1 MSVNP
6 ARAVG
11 LSTTL
16 PGGPA
21 WAVVDVETSGLRPYQ
36 HRVLSVAVLTL
47 DASGQLTEEFST
59 LLDPGCD
66 PGPVHIHGL
75 TAQQLRGAPTFEQVA
90 DRISALL
97 TDRILVAHNA
107 QFDYEF
113 LAHEFARARSWLPV
127 SKRLCT
133 LALNRRIAPP
143 TDDLKLASLAS
154 FYGVRQQHAHDA
166 LDDAR
171 VLAGVLRGSLA
182 AAGELGLELPVVA
195 CPPKQGIGY
204 PPRVPKTSCAFRNP
218 GPLSPG
224 APLVQGMKVAFTGD
238 TRASREELIARAVAA
253 GLNVVGSVSR
263 HTSVLITNDRAGDTA
278 KTRAAASAG
287 VPVITEAAFLALL
300 ADVRPGTTHT
310 ASSAETHLP
319 APRSS
324 RRPQTP
330 AAGALSGHRVLVLG
344 GPHDQ
349 AAATRSRI
357 VDLGG
362 AAAVNLSASVTDVI
376 VLPGSKDDR
385 RMPRITDRGLPVHD
399 TGWLNALDSAGTSL
413 PATTPAV
420 PPGPARASILP
431 RGGVIDLPT
440 QPTSP
445 QRWRVSAAWA
455 QQANKEVDVVA
466 FIVDED
472 EQVSCDEDFVF
483 YGAPENPGSAIQLV
497 TDGPTEQAIVVN
509 LSALPAA
516 AHKVVVAAALDGPGT
531 FADVGAIEITVSPSF
546 GEQAVARATL
556 DAATTERSLML
567 AEIYRRGPLWRI
579 RAIGQGHD
587 HGLAGHR
594 PRVRRRHHGLN
605 PRHTDVVTTGTFS
618 ARA

>member
-1 MSVNP
+1 MSVMP
-6 ARAVG
+6 TRADG
-11 LSTTL
+11 LSSL
-16 PGGPA
+16 PGDPA

-59 LLDPGCD
+59 LLNPGCD
-66 PGPVHIHGL
+66 PGPIHIHGL
-75 TAQQLRGAPTFEQVA
+75 TPQRLHGAPTFEQVA
-90 DRISALL
+90 DRIGALL
-97 TDRILVAHNA
+97 TGRILVAHNA

-127 SKRLCT
+127 SQRLCT
-133 LALNRRIAPP
+133 VALNRRIGPP
-143 TDDLKLASLAS
+143 TEDLKLASLAS
-154 FYGVRQQHAHDA
+154 FYGVRQRQAHDA

-182 AAGELGLELPVVA
+182 AAGELGLQLPVVA

-204 PPRVPKTSCAFRNP
+204 PPRVPKTPCAFRNP
-218 GPLSPG
+218 GPLAPG

-238 TRASREELIARAVAA
+238 THAAREELVARAVAA

-278 KTRAAASAG
+278 KARAAHSAG

-300 ADVRPGTTHT
+300 ADIRPGTTHP
-310 ASSAETHLP
+310 APNPAIP

-324 RRPQTP
+324 RVPTTP
-330 AAGALSGHRVLVLG
+330 AALGALASRRILVLG

-349 AAATRSRI
+349 AAAVRSRV

-376 VLPGSKDDR
+376 VLPGGEHDR
-385 RMPRITDRGLPVHD
+385 RIPRVTERGLPVHAEDWLD
-399 TGWLNALDSAGTSL
+399 TLDLGTES
-413 PATTPAV
+413 
-420 PPGPARASILP
+420 GPAGAPAPSPKTDMPRVLP

-440 QPTSP
+440 QQEGS
-445 QRWRVSAAWA
+445 QGWRVSAAWA
-455 QQANKEVDVVA
+455 HQANKDVDVVA

-472 EQVSCDEDFVF
+472 EQVSYDEDFVF
-483 YGAPENPGSAIQLV
+483 YGAPESPGSAVQLV
-497 TDGPTEQAIVVN
+497 TEGPDEQAIVVE

-516 AHKVVVAAALDGPGT
+516 THKVVVAAALDGAGT
-531 FADVGAIEITVSPSF
+531 FADVGAIEIMVVPAS
-546 GEQAVARATL
+546 GEQAVAQATL
-556 DAATTERSLML
+556 DAATTERSLVL

-579 RAIGQGHD
+579 RAVGQGYDHD
-587 HGLAGHR
+587 LASTARSFG
-594 PRVRRRHHGLN
+594 VDI
-605 PRHTDVVTTGTFS
+605 TD
-618 ARA
+618 

>member
-1 MSVNP
+1 MSVVS
-6 ARAVG
+6 ARADG
-11 LSTTL
+11 PSSL
-16 PGGPA
+16 PSNPA

-47 DASGQLTEEFST
+47 DASGRLTEEFST
-59 LLDPGCD
+59 LFDPGCD

-75 TAQQLRGAPTFEQVA
+75 TAQRLRGAPTFEQVA
-90 DRISALL
+90 DRIGLLL

-127 SKRLCT
+127 SQRLCT

-154 FYGVRQQHAHDA
+154 FYGVRQQQAHDA

-182 AAGELGLELPVVA
+182 AADELGLELPVVA

-218 GPLSPG
+218 GLLMPG
-224 APLVQGMKVAFTGD
+224 TPLVQGMKIAFTGG
-238 TRASREELIARAVAA
+238 TRTSREELTARAVAA

-263 HTSVLITNDRAGDTA
+263 HTSVLIANDRAGDTA
-278 KTRAAASAG
+278 KARAAQSTG

-300 ADVRPGTTHT
+300 ADVQPGTTHKAFAT
-310 ASSAETHLP
+310 ETGLP

-324 RRPQTP
+324 PRPGAS
-330 AAGALSGHRVLVLG
+330 AAVGALSGHRVLVLG

-362 AAAVNLSASVTDVI
+362 AAAVNLSAGVTDVI
-376 VLPGSKDDR
+376 LLPGGEHDR
-385 RMPRITDRGLPVHD
+385 RMSRITDRRLPVHD
-399 TGWLNALDSAGTSL
+399 ADWLNTAE
-413 PATTPAV
+413 PAST
-420 PPGPARASILP
+420 PGPADTPVVLPRLARDCILP
-431 RGGVIDLPT
+431 RGGVIDLPA
-440 QPTSP
+440 QCRGP
-445 QRWRVSAAWA
+445 QSWRVSAAWA

-483 YGAPENPGSAIQLV
+483 YGAPENPGSAVQLV
-497 TDGPTEQAIVVN
+497 TEGPTEQGIVIN
-509 LSALPAA
+509 LSALPDT
-516 AHKVVVAAALDGPGT
+516 AHKVVVAAALDGSGT
-531 FADVGAIEITVSPSF
+531 FADVGAIEITVSSSF
-546 GEQAVARATL
+546 GEQAVAQATL
-556 DAATTERSLML
+556 DAATTERSLIL
-567 AEIYRRGPLWRI
+567 AEVYRRGPFWRI
-579 RAIGQGHD
+579 RAVGQGHD
-587 HGLAGHR
+587 HDLAA
-594 PRVRRRHHGLN
+594 
-605 PRHTDVVTTGTFS
+605 T
-618 ARA
+618 ARAFGVDITD

>member
-1 MSVNP
+1 MSVMP
-6 ARAVG
+6 TRADG
-11 LSTTL
+11 LSSL
-16 PGGPA
+16 PGDPA

-47 DASGQLTEEFST
+47 DASGQLTQEFST

-75 TAQQLRGAPTFEQVA
+75 TKQRLRGAPTFDQVA
-90 DRISALL
+90 GQIGALL
-97 TDRILVAHNA
+97 TGRILVAHNA

-113 LAHEFARARSWLPV
+113 LANEFARARSWLPV
-127 SKRLCT
+127 SRRLCT
-133 LALNRRIAPP
+133 VALNRRIQPP

-154 FYGVRQQHAHDA
+154 FYGVRQRQAHDA

-171 VLAGVLRGSLA
+171 VLADVLRGSLA
-182 AAGELGLELPVVA
+182 AAGELGLELPLVA

-204 PPRVPKTSCAFRNP
+204 RPRVPKTSCAFRNP
-218 GPLSPG
+218 GPLASG

-238 TRASREELIARAVAA
+238 THTAREELVARAVAA

-278 KTRAAASAG
+278 KARTAQSAG
-287 VPVITEAAFLALL
+287 VSVISEAVFLALL
-300 ADVRPGTTHT
+300 ADIRPGTTHP
-310 ASSAETHLP
+310 ASDTPAP

-324 RRPQTP
+324 RLPATP
-330 AAGALSGHRVLVLG
+330 AAAGALAGRRILVLG

-349 AAATRSRI
+349 AAATRSRV

-362 AAAVNLSASVTDVI
+362 AAAVNFSASVTDVI
-376 VLPGSKDDR
+376 VLPGGEHDR
-385 RMPRITDRGLPVHD
+385 RMPRVTERGLPVHAEDWLD
-399 TGWLNALDSAGTSL
+399 TLD
-413 PATTPAV
+413 PATTPEPDGAPV
-420 PPGPARASILP
+420 RSPDSVRVLP

-440 QPTSP
+440 QQEGP
-445 QRWRVSAAWA
+445 QGWCVSAAWA
-455 QQANKEVDVVA
+455 HQADKEVDLVA

-483 YGAPENPGSAIQLV
+483 YGAPESPGNAVRLV
-497 TDGPTEQAIVVN
+497 TEGPNEQAVVVE
-509 LSALPAA
+509 LSALPTATR
-516 AHKVVVAAALDGPGT
+516 KVVVVAALDGAGT
-531 FADVGAIEITVSPSF
+531 FADVGAIEIMVLPAS
-546 GEQAVARATL
+546 GDRAVAQATL
-556 DAATTERSLML
+556 DAATTERSLVL

-587 HGLAGHR
+587 HDLA
-594 PRVRRRHHGLN
+594 
-605 PRHTDVVTTGTFS
+605 TT
-618 ARA
+618 ARSFGVDITE